1 MTTTPAHPV
10 PSSSAGAS
18 RRVELD
24 EDSGTVL
31 LRTAQGAYA
40 FRVDRAAGTVRHVHW
55 GAALPLADAASLP
68 LWSDHDNSFAGRWD
82 GTEEYPV
89 DGGARF
95 GAPAFEVRF
104 ADGSSPVEPTVQDV
118 VLLEDDHAAV
128 LLRDRTRPLTWSLH
142 YRVPPDG
149 DVLERWTEF
158 VHTGTPDDGDV
169 LLVRYASAHWP
180 LPQRPDWRLSAVH
193 GGWAAESRLRR
204 SGLPV
209 GETVLGSRRGHT
221 GHHASPWIALDPG
234 DTGEEHDEVW
244 VVALATSGSWRI
256 TAQRTAAG
264 RTGVLA
270 GGGHEGAELC
280 LRPGDRHR
288 TPVSLAVHSGHG
300 FGGAGRAFHRH
311 LRAHV
316 LPHPRELRPV
326 LYNSWEA
333 TWFEVSE
340 ENQIALARRAAAVGA
355 ELFVLDDGW
364 FRGREDDRSGLGDWT
379 PHPRRFPQ
387 GLRPLA
393 DEVHRLGMAFGLW
406 VEPEM
411 TNADSDSYRAHPD
424 WVLHLPDRTA
434 TELRHQLVPR
444 VVGAG
449 RPLRRSAQIRS
460 R

>member
-1 MTTTPAHPV
+1 MRNGHVTTTPAHPV

-55 GAALPLADAASLP
+55 DAALPLADAASLP

-169 LLVRYASAHWP
+169 LLVRYA
-180 LPQRPDWRLSAVH
+180 
-193 GGWAAESRLRR
+193 
-204 SGLPV
+204 
-209 GETVLGSRRGHT
+209 
-221 GHHASPWIALDPG
+221 
-234 DTGEEHDEVW
+234 
-244 VVALATSGSWRI
+244 
-256 TAQRTAAG
+256 
-264 RTGVLA
+264 
-270 GGGHEGAELC
+270 
-280 LRPGDRHR
+280 
-288 TPVSLAVHSGHG
+288 
-300 FGGAGRAFHRH
+300 
-311 LRAHV
+311 
-316 LPHPRELRPV
+316 
-326 LYNSWEA
+326 
-333 TWFEVSE
+333 
-340 ENQIALARRAAAVGA
+340 
-355 ELFVLDDGW
+355 
-364 FRGREDDRSGLGDWT
+364 
-379 PHPRRFPQ
+379 
-387 GLRPLA
+387 
-393 DEVHRLGMAFGLW
+393 
-406 VEPEM
+406 
-411 TNADSDSYRAHPD
+411 
-424 WVLHLPDRTA
+424 
-434 TELRHQLVPR
+434 
-444 VVGAG
+444 
-449 RPLRRSAQIRS
+449 
-460 R
+460 